1 MMVRALRPLRMV
13 QLLLRLLPSSSA
25 AICCSLVLMGSLMQT
40 ADARSIQGGSPT
52 RVRLRRDAET
62 ESTVRQL
69 VVKHLHKYAYLSD
82 EDPSDDDFRKA
93 LRTYQA
99 VAGVPVTG
107 EADIA
112 TITATRMKRCSR
124 PDTEPSGGNTRSKR
138 YALPH
143 ASKWNPKHF
152 SGHKLKLKWF
162 ISKYT
167 NDMDNAA
174 TRKTI
179 QKGFEIWAKQT
190 HIPQF
195 ADKNHQVTLDFE
207 EAKNEAD
214 ADINIRWEEGSH
226 GDQFPFDGLGDDNE
240 NVLAH
245 TFYPDYKI
253 FPLNGDIHFD
263 DAEKWSLQ
271 VGMNTFFP
279 YVLVHEI
286 GHALGLQHS
295 HSSLA
300 IMNPLYKDIP
310 ITSIHLHA
318 DDKCGVN
325 WNIAGPTNWCLF
337 VWLTSEIVPIHSQ
350 TSGVNPNKRLSRQE
364 KLWSIKKQLWNAQ
377 LPLCSSDNSVR
388 SDLLVLLEKNLHFS
402 ESDSILYGEVCC
414 RFLNGLDQYREKIGD
429 YAHKLNEDIGKTKE
443 FVSTQEDG
451 KQLSRRALHRFAA
464 DKPSILDVD
473 HFDMDFFDSFFA
485 EY

>member
-1 MMVRALRPLRMV
+1 MTSLRPL
-13 QLLLRLLPSSSA
+13 QLLQLPPLPYSSSA
-25 AICCSLVLMGSLMQT
+25 VAICCAIVLACSLLQGS
-40 ADARSIQGGSPT
+40 DARSIQNGNGG
-52 RVRLRRDAET
+52 RARLRRDAGAIKDQR
-62 ESTVRQL
+62 SNLQ
-69 VVKHLHKYAYLSD
+69 KHLHKYAYLANT
-82 EDPSDDDFRKA
+82 EPSDDDLRKA

-107 EADIA
+107 EADAA
-112 TITATRMKRCSR
+112 TLAATRLKRCSR
-124 PDTEPSGGNTRSKR
+124 PDAEPAGLTARAKR

-152 SGHKLKLKWF
+152 NGHRLTLKWY

-167 NDMDNAA
+167 NDMDKSA

-179 QKGFEIWAKQT
+179 QKGFEIWSRQT

-195 ADKNHQVTLDFE
+195 SHLDKNHQVTLEFA
-207 EAKNEAD
+207 EATQESD
-214 ADINIRWEEGSH
+214 ADINIRWEEGQH
-226 GDQFPFDGLGDDNE
+226 GDRFPFDGDGDDNE

-245 TFYPDYKI
+245 TFYPDYKP

-271 VGMNTFFP
+271 VGVNTFFP

-300 IMNPLYKDIP
+300 IMNPHYKDIP
-310 ITSIHLHA
+310 IDSIHLHA

-350 TSGVNPNKRLSRQE
+350 TSGVNMNKKLTKQE
-364 KLWSIKKQLWNAQ
+364 KIWSVKKQLWNAQ
-377 LPLCSSDNSVR
+377 LPLCSSENSVR

-402 ESDSILYGEVCC
+402 VDDSILYGEICC
-414 RFLNGLDQYREKIGD
+414 RFLDKLDQYRMKIGE

-443 FVSTQEDG
+443 FVSTPEDG
-451 KQLSRRALHRFAA
+451 NKLSRRALHRFAA
-464 DKPSILDVD
+464 EKPSILDDD
-473 HFDMDFFDSFFA
+473 HFDTEFFDSFFA